1 MGGMPRMRYLAAL
14 LLLLTG
20 CASDVVLPTAQVNT
34 ADFTVT
40 TLPNHAFLITY
51 KGPAQT
57 PHQRVLDL
65 ALLKASQLARQQDFK
80 YFVIVD
86 AVESK
91 PGEMKYRRTL
101 PEPSEFNNELMVQ
114 AFKARP
120 ERTFCFLAEE
130 TERAI
135 YEKLRTAEEAETL

>member
-1 MGGMPRMRYLAAL
+1 MPRMKCLGLLFL
-14 LLLLTG
+14 LLCG
-20 CASDVVLPTAQVNT
+20 CASEVVLPPAQVAT
-34 ADFTVT
+34 TEFTVT
-40 TLPNHAFLITY
+40 QMPNSVFLITY

-65 ALLKASQLARQQDFK
+65 ALLKASQLARQQDLK
-80 YFVIVD
+80 YFVLIDQVQ
-86 AVESK
+86 SK

-114 AFKARP
+114 AFKGRP